1 LDHLLS
7 KDDLEASRHR
17 READI
22 GPVPHFDGPAGFP
35 RGFPSLHD
43 RSNSVMPPPG
53 KRSGGAV
60 NHAAPGRV
68 GTFPTRDGPGPLAPR
83 KSGREANPETMFA
96 VEYLDKSS
104 PFRARGAADARA
116 APPPGRRPAG
126 ATTTRATRAIPR
138 GTGPGRRGGVA
149 PPFRSF
155 TIRWLVHTS
164 NVWSWQ
170 LESPQNVD
178 PLKEGSLLEAARSVA
193 RRRGR
198 PQRTARPTGHAATAP
213 QRAGPRR
220 RVGVVKS

>member
-1 LDHLLS
+1 MDHLLS

-22 GPVPHFDGPAGFP
+22 GPVPHLDGPAGSP
-35 RGFPSLHD
+35 RGFPHHFTID
-43 RSNSVMPPPG
+43 RTLSPPARKKIG
-53 KRSGGAV
+53 RGGE
-60 NHAAPGRV
+60 PRGPRPRRISPQ
-68 GTFPTRDGPGPLAPR
+68 TSRDGPGPLATE
-83 KSGREANPETMFA
+83 KSAAGGEPGNHFRRNISRQLLP
-96 VEYLDKSS
+96 L
-104 PFRARGAADARA
+104 RARGAADGRA

-170 LESPQNVD
+170 L
-178 PLKEGSLLEAARSVA
+178 LHLH
-193 RRRGR
+193 
-198 PQRTARPTGHAATAP
+198 RTWIL
-213 QRAGPRR
+213 
-220 RVGVVKS
+220 RV